1 MPQQRPEAVQAERI
15 RILNDTFRQSG
26 SGGRIMIT
34 AGVHALGAEFV
45 SRAMAAVTA
54 FDAFDADND
63 PHHEHDFGALMVEG
77 ERLFFKID
85 YYDPTL
91 TMGSSDPAD
100 PTSTCR
106 VMTVM
111 LASEY

>member
-1 MPQQRPEAVQAERI
+1 MSKRRSPAVQAERI
-15 RILNDTFRQSG
+15 RILNDTLRQSV

-34 AGVHALGAEFV
+34 AGVRDRGPAFV
-45 SRAMAAVTA
+45 LRAMVAIAR

-63 PHHEHDFGALMVEG
+63 PYHEHDFGALTVDG

-85 YYDPTL
+85 YFDQTM

-100 PTSTCR
+100 PAVICR

>member
-1 MPQQRPEAVQAERI
+1 MLFCEPFALHGSSSFAHSKAE
-15 RILNDTFRQSG
+15 NSSSQWPG
-26 SGGRIMIT
+26 SRGKG
-34 AGVHALGAEFV
+34 H
-45 SRAMAAVTA
+45 
-54 FDAFDADND
+54 
-63 PHHEHDFGALMVEG
+63 HHEHDFGALMVEG

-85 YYDPTL
+85 YYDSTL

-100 PTSTCR
+100 PAVTCR

>member
-1 MPQQRPEAVQAERI
+1 MPKQRPKAVQAERI

-34 AGVHALGAEFV
+34 SGVHALGPEFV
-45 SRAMAAVTA
+45 SRAMAAVAA
-54 FDAFDADND
+54 FDAFDADNV
-63 PHHEHDFGALMVEG
+63 PHHEHDFGALMVDG

-91 TMGSSDPAD
+91 TMGSPEPAD
-100 PTSTCR
+100 GAVTCR